1 MEAKAV
7 PVIVAGYPEHDI
19 EQLQRDG
26 VADFIHIRSN
36 ALQVLTHWQQ
46 RLQVGD

>member
-1 MEAKAV
+1 
-7 PVIVAGYPEHDI
+7 VIVAGYPKNDI

-26 VADFIHIRSN
+26 VADFIHFRSN

-46 RLQVGD
+46 QLEVRD